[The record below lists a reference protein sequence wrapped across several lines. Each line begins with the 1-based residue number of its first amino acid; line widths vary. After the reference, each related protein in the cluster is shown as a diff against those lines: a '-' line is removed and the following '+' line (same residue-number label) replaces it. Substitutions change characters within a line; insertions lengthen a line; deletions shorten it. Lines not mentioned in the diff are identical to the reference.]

1 MTDDA
6 IIRWLDSRFD
16 QLQVQIEHYASQVA
30 KLEDN
35 QRRCRDHCDKV
46 CSETDE
52 RLERLE
58 GFEMRQCTA
67 ENIEDKLR
75 AEFDIQDDRR
85 IQAQQAFWM
94 KMAAVVALAVG
105 ASTLLSGML
114 AHYWMR

>member
-16 QLQVQIEHYASQVA
+16 QLQVQIEHYASLVA

-35 QRRCRDHCDKV
+35 HRRCRDHCEKI
-46 CSETDE
+46 CKETDD

-67 ENIEDKLR
+67 ENIQDKLR
-75 AEFDIQDDRR
+75 AEFDLQDDRR

-105 ASTLLSGML
+105 SSTLLSGML
-114 AHYWMR
+114 AHYWIR